1 MTETSSIVYTMAMDK
16 RELEQTAA
24 LARLSLGE
32 DEALRLNEEVGR
44 LLEYV
49 SRMQEV
55 DIEGLQATTH
65 ALSEEPNLRNDEV
78 HGENRTD
85 SLLHNAPE
93 LEDRFIVIPNVL

>member
-1 MTETSSIVYTMAMDK
+1 MET
-16 RELEQTAA
+16 RELYKTAS
-24 LARLSLGE
+24 LARLSLDEGE
-32 DEALRLNEEVGR
+32 ASRLSEEVGR
-44 LLEYV
+44 LLEHV

-55 DIEGLQATTH
+55 DIEGQEPTTH
-65 ALSEEPNLRNDEV
+65 ALSQEPLLRNDEV

>member
-1 MTETSSIVYTMAMDK
+1 MET
-16 RELEQTAA
+16 RELYETAS

-32 DEALRLNEEVGR
+32 QEAANLAGEVGR

-55 DIEGLQATTH
+55 DIEGLEPTTH

-78 HGENRTD
+78 HGENRSD